1 MPMPAGITLTGVKWI
16 QRTQGSYTA
25 DNNNKVGLY
34 SYSGGTLTLVAS
46 CADDGNLWKGAS
58 GSVQSKAFSST
69 YVTLTN
75 TQYFVAFIYNNSA
88 QVTAPQI
95 SMSTPNTGSVL
106 TYQLDFTNSAK
117 LVSTKTATTDLA
129 ATQAMSGTLAN
140 LSAIP
145 MMFLY

>member
-1 MPMPAGITLTGVKWI
+1 MPAGITLTGVKWI
-16 QRTQGSYTA
+16 QRTQGNYTA

-58 GSVQSKAFSST
+58 NSVQSKAFSST

-75 TQYFVAFIYNNSA
+75 TQYFVAFLYNNSA
-88 QVTAPQI
+88 QVTAPFI
-95 SMSTPNTGSVL
+95 SIL

-117 LVSTKTATTDLA
+117 LSSTKGATTDLP
-129 ATQAMSGTLAN
+129 ATQAMSGTVAN